1 LKTELFQNKN
11 KMHIKIRFVER
22 WSSFDGQVNYY
33 LIQKKTFFGWKY
45 IKWIDSVAYCY
56 VNDKKFDLLQEVL
69 DKHFKV
75 CNKLVKITEY
85 PSLRVF

>member
-1 LKTELFQNKN
+1 
-11 KMHIKIRFVER
+11 MHIKIRFVER
-22 WSSFDGQVNYY
+22 CSSFDGQVNDY

-45 IKWIDSVAYCY
+45 IEWIEERGYGSVLYCC
-56 VNDKKFDLLQEVL
+56 DKKFDLLQEVL

-75 CNKLVKITEY
+75 CKKFVEITEY